1 LRSFLTDA
9 SILKKVGLCVRDCKG
24 ANERSSAQRSEAPKR
39 IGALKSP
46 TPVVGKPHGFPKP
59 MRFKRRVGHTKI
71 L

>member
-1 LRSFLTDA
+1 M
-9 SILKKVGLCVRDCKG
+9 DCKG

-59 MRFKRRVGHTKI
+59 MRLKRRVGHTKI